1 MRQKAHTAW
10 DAYDRQTEER
20 RDAAVIRSMT
30 GYGRGVARTGMHDVT
45 VEIRSVNHRF
55 FEFSA
60 RVPRGYGYLEE
71 KLKKQIGTQVSRG
84 KVEVNV
90 AISAAEGGG
99 AQVELNE
106 ELVRGYVQALR
117 SLCVPFML
125 EDDLSLSAVARLPE
139 VFSVRRSEEDEEAV
153 WQEVLPA
160 VEEALRRF
168 FDMRE
173 REGARLEADMR
184 EKLETLERHVAF
196 VEERSPETVRLYR
209 ERLYQKMTELLENRA
224 VDEQRI
230 LLEAG
235 LYADRVAVDE
245 ETVRL
250 RSHLEQF
257 KQFLASPEAV
267 GRRLDFLVQEIN
279 RETNTIGSKA
289 QDAPTAGV
297 VVEMKSEIEK
307 IREQIQNIE

>member
-1 MRQKAHTAW
+1 MVK
-10 DAYDRQTEER
+10 
-20 RDAAVIRSMT
+20 SMT
-30 GYGRGVARTGMHDVT
+30 GYGRGVARSGTHDVT

-71 KLKKQIGTQVSRG
+71 RLKKLVGARVSRG

-90 AISAAEGGG
+90 AISSAEGGA
-99 AQVELNE
+99 AQVEINE

-117 SLCVPFML
+117 SLCDTFRL
-125 EDDLSLSAVARLPE
+125 SDDLTLSAVARLPE
-139 VFSVRRSEEDEEAV
+139 VFNVRRSEEDEESV

-160 VEEALRRF
+160 AEEALECF
-168 FDMRE
+168 AKMRE
-173 REGARLEADMR
+173 REGTRLEGDMR
-184 EKLETLERHVAF
+184 EKLDALEKHVAF

-209 ERLYQKMTELLENRA
+209 ERLYQKMKELLENRA

-257 KQFLASPEAV
+257 KRALASEQAV

-289 QDAPTAGV
+289 QDAPMAGI

>member
-1 MRQKAHTAW
+1 
-10 DAYDRQTEER
+10 
-20 RDAAVIRSMT
+20 MT
-30 GYGRGVARTGMHDVT
+30 GYGRGVARAGAHDVT

-71 KLKKQIGTQVSRG
+71 RLKKQIGTRVSRG

-90 AISAAEGGG
+90 AISAAEGG
-99 AQVELNE
+99 VRVDLNE
-106 ELVRGYVQALR
+106 ELVHGYVQALR
-117 SLCVPFML
+117 SLCDPLML
-125 EDDLSLSAVARLPE
+125 RDDLSLSSVARLPE

-160 VEEALRRF
+160 AEEALERF
-168 FDMRE
+168 TAMRE
-173 REGARLEADMR
+173 QEGARLEADMLD
-184 EKLETLERHVAF
+184 KLDTLEKHVAF

-209 ERLYQKMTELLENRA
+209 ERLYQKMKELLENRA

-250 RSHLEQF
+250 RSHFEQF
-257 KQFLASPEAV
+257 KQFLSSPEAV

-289 QDAPTAGV
+289 QDAPVAGV

>member
-1 MRQKAHTAW
+1 M
-10 DAYDRQTEER
+10 
-20 RDAAVIRSMT
+20 IRSMT
-30 GYGRGVARTGMHDVT
+30 GYGRGVARAGAHDVT

-71 KLKKQIGTQVSRG
+71 RLKKQIGTRVSRG

-90 AISAAEGGG
+90 AISAAEGG
-99 AQVELNE
+99 VRVDLNE
-106 ELVRGYVQALR
+106 ELVHGYVQALR
-117 SLCVPFML
+117 SLCDPLML
-125 EDDLSLSAVARLPE
+125 RDDLSLSSVARLPE

-160 VEEALRRF
+160 AEEALERF
-168 FDMRE
+168 TAMRE
-173 REGARLEADMR
+173 QEGARLEADMLD
-184 EKLETLERHVAF
+184 KLDTLEKHVAF

-209 ERLYQKMTELLENRA
+209 ERLYQKMKELLENRA

-250 RSHLEQF
+250 RSHFEQF
-257 KQFLASPEAV
+257 KQFLSSPEAV

-289 QDAPTAGV
+289 QDAPVAGV